1 MTWNERAY
9 IINNIKN
16 VIEVVS
22 FDDSDN
28 TAIDGLVKVQNK
40 YNDHDISFANGGD
53 RIILIPLKKHFVLR
67 IILKKYMK
75 LVEVKPMF
83 LVNY

>member
-1 MTWNERAY
+1 MEREAY

-53 RIILIPLKKHFVLR
+53 RDNTNTPEKAFCIKNNIEEN
-67 IILKKYMK
+67 MK
-75 LVEVKPMF
+75 LVEVKPML